1 MLWIMMEWE
10 TTKDNKMKEII
21 GDDYPTY
28 EDSVNMTLREKGH
41 YVCNTPATDFTDDEE
56 KMADFNKLTKQ
67 EFLDSY
73 SYLTEQEYEL
83 TMNQVKLLQ
92 EERNISKE
100 NMERL
105 LKENLQLKHRLAS
118 IADDIEIIDRHIQK
132 NCNKRFKRPSLNK
145 DGSIY
150 ADEAW
155 HNITNIEIACD
166 LSDESVKEWGS
177 PLAEEYRKMLMEK

>member
-1 MLWIMMEWE
+1 MEWE

-41 YVCNTPATDFTDDEE
+41 YACNIPATDFTDDEE

-100 NMERL
+100 NMEKL
-105 LKENLQLKHRLAS
+105 LKENLQLKHRLVC
-118 IADDIEIIDRHIQK
+118 IADDIEIIERHICRYDK
-132 NCNKRFKRPSLNK
+132 DSIFKKPSLNA

-155 HNITNIEIACD
+155 HNLTNIEIACD
-166 LSDESVKEWGS
+166 LSDESVKEWNS
-177 PLAEEYRKMLMEK
+177 PLAEEYRKALMNE